1 MRICANCGNKLGKK
15 DRFCGKCGSSEINE
29 TTSIFGFD
37 FGPKT
42 KKCIYCGTT
51 LEGKAKFCWSC
62 GKSTEGGIS
71 LSFLDEKKQSEP
83 AAQLGGF
90 APAQEQQPAEVTQM
104 ASPASPAPVQ
114 QSESVP
120 ELDFL
125 KSPEDFSSSLG
136 GNEGSGITHNPASH
150 LSGQSVEHKKADNS
164 AMPQAAVWS
173 IPQDPDQVPTPPPL
187 PEPATHPAP
196 LRISTPD
203 VDPAE
208 AEKIAAE
215 EAAKRA
221 EEERK
226 AAEEAAKKA
235 EEERKLAEEAARKAE
250 EEKKR
255 AEEEAARKAEEER
268 KKAEEERKKAEEE
281 AKKKAEEERKKAEEE
296 AKKKAEEERKKAEE
310 EAKKKAEEAKKAEE
324 ERLKQE
330 EEKKKAEEERKK
342 AEEEAKK
349 KAEEARKAAE
359 EAAKKAEEE
368 RKKAEEERKKAEEE
382 AKKKEEE
389 ERKKA
394 EEEAKKKAEE
404 ARKAAE
410 EAAKKAEEERKK
422 AEEEA
427 KKKAEE
433 EAKKKAE
440 EERKKAEE
448 EAARKA
454 KEEAERKALLELRK
468 DADTSATA
476 AIKACKKG
484 NADAYNELAAALDK
498 YRDYEK
504 KTGLNMSDEAD
515 NDTFISVEDILGTHY
530 YDEDAFKLAVPLI
543 SDAARHGKAKSGL
556 YYVDHVVRNRA
567 LMPEDEGALKNILDK
582 AMEDKDIMSNKDMK
596 IKLLLLNA
604 KIYKEG
610 LTVKKNMETAF
621 GYYKQ
626 AAELGSPKGTGYVGN
641 CLLYGDGVKRDP
653 KAAFEWNMKAAEAGE
668 ERGIRNVAVAYD
680 YGTGIK
686 HDALEAVKWY
696 KKLLEIVSNDRFA
709 KYRIAYSL
717 ANPDKIIGFRPDE
730 SQLMEAYKYAEA
742 ALEAGEG
749 EAEYVLGYLK
759 TLHVN
764 GGPNYTESYTH
775 FAKVANRGNEKAREW
790 MAKFVKNGNG
800 TYMFRG

>member
-83 AAQLGGF
+83 SAQLGGF

-114 QSESVP
+114 QSENVP

-150 LSGQSVEHKKADNS
+150 LSGQTVEHKKADNS

-187 PEPATHPAP
+187 PEPTSHPAP

-296 AKKKAEEERKKAEE
+296 AAKKAEEERKKAEE

-368 RKKAEEERKKAEEE
+368 RKKAEEE
-382 AKKKEEE
+382 
-389 ERKKA
+389 
-394 EEEAKKKAEE
+394 
-404 ARKAAE
+404 
-410 EAAKKAEEERKK
+410 
-422 AEEEA
+422 A

-454 KEEAERKALLELRK
+454 KEEAERKALAELRK

-476 AIKACKKG
+476 AIKATKKG
-484 NADAYNELAAALDK
+484 TPESYNELAAALDK

-504 KTGLNMSDEAD
+504 KTGINMSDEAD

-556 YYVDHVVRNRA
+556 YYVDHVVRNRT

-730 SQLMEAYKYAEA
+730 SQLKEAYDYAEA

>member
-368 RKKAEEERKKAEEE
+368 RKKAEEE
-382 AKKKEEE
+382 
-389 ERKKA
+389 
-394 EEEAKKKAEE
+394 
-404 ARKAAE
+404 
-410 EAAKKAEEERKK
+410 
-422 AEEEA
+422 A

-498 YRDYEK
+498 YRDHEK

-556 YYVDHVVRNRA
+556 YYVDHVVRNRT

-582 AMEDKDIMSNKDMK
+582 SMEDKDVMSNKDMK

>member
-83 AAQLGGF
+83 SAQLGGF

-114 QSESVP
+114 QSENVP

-187 PEPATHPAP
+187 PEPTSHPAP

-382 AKKKEEE
+382 AAKKAEE

-454 KEEAERKALLELRK
+454 KEEAERKALAELRK

-476 AIKACKKG
+476 AIKATKKG
-484 NADAYNELAAALDK
+484 TPESYNELAAALDK

-504 KTGLNMSDEAD
+504 KTGINMSDEAD

-556 YYVDHVVRNRA
+556 YYVDHVVRNRT

-582 AMEDKDIMSNKDMK
+582 AMEDKDVMSNKDMK

-610 LTVKKNMETAF
+610 LTVKRNMETAF

-730 SQLMEAYKYAEA
+730 SQLKEAYDYAEA

>member
-83 AAQLGGF
+83 SAQLGGF
-90 APAQEQQPAEVTQM
+90 APAQEQQPAEATQM

-114 QSESVP
+114 QSENVP

-150 LSGQSVEHKKADNS
+150 LSGQTVEHKKADNS

-187 PEPATHPAP
+187 PEPTSHPAP

-255 AEEEAARKAEEER
+255 AAEEAARKAEEER

-281 AKKKAEEERKKAEEE
+281 AAKRAEEERKKAEEE

-368 RKKAEEERKKAEEE
+368 RKKAEEE
-382 AKKKEEE
+382 
-389 ERKKA
+389 
-394 EEEAKKKAEE
+394 
-404 ARKAAE
+404 
-410 EAAKKAEEERKK
+410 
-422 AEEEA
+422 A

-454 KEEAERKALLELRK
+454 KEEAERKALAELRK

-476 AIKACKKG
+476 AIKATKKG
-484 NADAYNELAAALDK
+484 TPESYNELAAALDK

-504 KTGLNMSDEAD
+504 KTGINMSDEAD

-556 YYVDHVVRNRA
+556 YYVDHVVRNRT

-730 SQLMEAYKYAEA
+730 SQLKEAYDYAEA

>member
-83 AAQLGGF
+83 SAQLGGF

-136 GNEGSGITHNPASH
+136 GNEGSGITHNHASH
-150 LSGQSVEHKKADNS
+150 LSGQTVEHKKADNS

-187 PEPATHPAP
+187 PEPTSHPAP

-368 RKKAEEERKKAEEE
+368 RKKAEEE
-382 AKKKEEE
+382 
-389 ERKKA
+389 
-394 EEEAKKKAEE
+394 
-404 ARKAAE
+404 
-410 EAAKKAEEERKK
+410 
-422 AEEEA
+422 A

-454 KEEAERKALLELRK
+454 KEEAERKALAELRK

-476 AIKACKKG
+476 AIKATKKG
-484 NADAYNELAAALDK
+484 TPESYNELAAALDK

-504 KTGLNMSDEAD
+504 KTGINMSDEAD

-556 YYVDHVVRNRA
+556 YYVDHVVRNRT

-582 AMEDKDIMSNKDMK
+582 AMEDKDVMSNKDMK

-730 SQLMEAYKYAEA
+730 SQLKEAYDYAEA

>member
-83 AAQLGGF
+83 SAQLGGF

-114 QSESVP
+114 QSENVP

-187 PEPATHPAP
+187 PEPTSHPAP

-330 EEKKKAEEERKK
+330 EEKKKAEEE
-342 AEEEAKK
+342 AK
-349 KAEEARKAAE
+349 R
-359 EAAKKAEEE
+359 
-368 RKKAEEERKKAEEE
+368 
-382 AKKKEEE
+382 
-389 ERKKA
+389 
-394 EEEAKKKAEE
+394 KAEE

-454 KEEAERKALLELRK
+454 KEEAERKALAELRK

-476 AIKACKKG
+476 AIKATKKG
-484 NADAYNELAAALDK
+484 TPESYNELAAALDK

-504 KTGLNMSDEAD
+504 KTGINMSDEAD

-556 YYVDHVVRNRA
+556 YYVDHVVRNRT

-730 SQLMEAYKYAEA
+730 SQLKEAYDYAEA

>member
-83 AAQLGGF
+83 SAQLGGF

-114 QSESVP
+114 QSENVP

-150 LSGQSVEHKKADNS
+150 LSGQTVEHKKADNS

-187 PEPATHPAP
+187 PEPTSHPAP

-382 AKKKEEE
+382 AAKRAEE

-394 EEEAKKKAEE
+394 EEEAKRKAEE

-454 KEEAERKALLELRK
+454 KEEAERKALAELRK

-476 AIKACKKG
+476 AIKATKKG
-484 NADAYNELAAALDK
+484 TPESYNELAAALDK

-504 KTGLNMSDEAD
+504 KTGINMSDEAD

-556 YYVDHVVRNRA
+556 YYVDHVVRNRT

-730 SQLMEAYKYAEA
+730 SQLKEAYDYAEA

>member
-29 TTSIFGFD
+29 TTSIFGLD

-42 KKCIYCGTT
+42 KKCIYCGAT

-83 AAQLGGF
+83 TPQMGGF
-90 APAQEQQPAEVTQM
+90 APAQEQQPVADGSQM
-104 ASPASPAPVQ
+104 TSAAPVQ
-114 QSESVP
+114 QSENVP

-136 GNEGSGITHNPASH
+136 GNEGNGVTHNPASR
-150 LSGQSVEHKKADNS
+150 LAGQAVEHRKADNS

-173 IPQDPDQVPTPPPL
+173 IPQGDPDQVPTPPPL
-187 PEPATHPAP
+187 PEPTSHPAP

-203 VDPAE
+203 VDPSE

-226 AAEEAAKKA
+226 AAEEAARKA

-268 KKAEEERKKAEEE
+268 R
-281 AKKKAEEERKKAEEE
+281 KAEEERKKAEEE

-324 ERLKQE
+324 ERLKKE
-330 EEKKKAEEERKK
+330 EEKKKAEEE
-342 AEEEAKK
+342 AAK

-368 RKKAEEERKKAEEE
+368 RKKAEEEKKRAEEE
-382 AKKKEEE
+382 AAKKAED

-427 KKKAEE
+427 RKKAEE

-454 KEEAERKALLELRK
+454 KEEAERKALAELRK

-476 AIKACKKG
+476 AIKATKKG
-484 NADAYNELAAALDK
+484 TPESYNELAAALDK

-530 YDEDAFKLAVPLI
+530 YDEEAFKLAVPLI

-582 AMEDKDIMSNKDMK
+582 VMEDKDVMSNKDMK
-596 IKLLLLNA
+596 IKLLLLYA

-610 LTVKKNMETAF
+610 LTVKKNMETAY

-653 KAAFEWNMKAAEAGE
+653 KAAFEWNMKAAQAGE

-717 ANPDKIIGFRPDE
+717 ANPDKIIGFKPDE
-730 SQLMEAYKYAEA
+730 SQLKEAYEYAMA

-749 EAEYVLGYLK
+749 DAEYVLGYLK
-759 TLHVN
+759 TLHIN

-775 FAKVANRGNEKAREW
+775 FAKVANRGNEKARAW

>member
-83 AAQLGGF
+83 SAQLGGF
-90 APAQEQQPAEVTQM
+90 APAQEQQPAAEVTQM

-114 QSESVP
+114 QSENVP

-173 IPQDPDQVPTPPPL
+173 IPQDTDQVPTPPPL
-187 PEPATHPAP
+187 PEPTSHPAP

-235 EEERKLAEEAARKAE
+235 EEERKLAEEAAKKAE

-324 ERLKQE
+324 ERLKLE

-368 RKKAEEERKKAEEE
+368 RKKAEEE
-382 AKKKEEE
+382 AKKKAEE

-394 EEEAKKKAEE
+394 EEEARKKAEE

-454 KEEAERKALLELRK
+454 KEEAERKALAELRK
-468 DADTSATA
+468 VADTSATA
-476 AIKACKKG
+476 AIKATKKG
-484 NADAYNELAAALDK
+484 TPESYNELAAALDK

-504 KTGLNMSDEAD
+504 KTGINMSDEAD

-556 YYVDHVVRNRA
+556 YYVDHVVRNRT

-582 AMEDKDIMSNKDMK
+582 AMEDKDIMSNNDMK

-626 AAELGSPKGTGYVGN
+626 AAELGSAKGTGYVGN
-641 CLLYGDGVKRDP
+641 CLLYGDGVKRDT

-730 SQLMEAYKYAEA
+730 SQLKEAYDYAEA

>member
-83 AAQLGGF
+83 SAQLGGF

-187 PEPATHPAP
+187 PEPTSHPAP

-368 RKKAEEERKKAEEE
+368 RKKAEEE
-382 AKKKEEE
+382 
-389 ERKKA
+389 
-394 EEEAKKKAEE
+394 
-404 ARKAAE
+404 
-410 EAAKKAEEERKK
+410 
-422 AEEEA
+422 A

-454 KEEAERKALLELRK
+454 KEEAERKALAELRK

-476 AIKACKKG
+476 AIKATKKG
-484 NADAYNELAAALDK
+484 TPESYNELAAALDK

-556 YYVDHVVRNRA
+556 YYVDHVVRNRT

-582 AMEDKDIMSNKDMK
+582 VMEDKDIMSNKDMK

-626 AAELGSPKGTGYVGN
+626 AAELGSAKGTGYVGN
-641 CLLYGDGVKRDP
+641 CLLYGDGVKRDT

-730 SQLMEAYKYAEA
+730 SQLKEAYDYAEA